1 MGTQILHSKRYSTG
15 YCSIWGPNAIV
26 SNDIWS
32 VYHEDKAPKNGQF
45 GDFLLPGQVTV
56 NGSIEYNKEKVRQM
70 ILKHESM
77 FRHQLQELHRL
88 YGRQKELMDV
98 FRRRDVKKGQIK
110 AETSSL
116 NACSSYIPCDNA
128 KPTQHA
134 AHTPMH
140 LVFGQSSMSE
150 SADKKSLSGFGKDK
164 NMLAF
169 PSRWNGSSEICG
181 PPCSN
186 GNLLQRRMIDLE
198 SPAEVDMNHE
208 ERHLKERFSGLSG
221 VKSNSAA
228 SGPSTNENL
237 HDRDMKSLNFSVLNF
252 HQDGDALRSLW
263 HLKRKNEL
271 ADLNEPILLE
281 ETSISGSA
289 DNLGTCTCTSDNRQR
304 VDLSAISNSI
314 LHPVRTEPMRP
325 DAPSL
330 MKDGSPTSSPVAS
343 QSSPAEPRK
352 INEFSTSEVRKTE
365 RKMKRK
371 LFGVDIFEVHDG
383 SLVTHTNTVNGTD
396 KYDQLSSKP
405 SVVEVKETVDSGRRS
420 SFPSSIDGVF
430 YQNGLSLCPQ
440 LNAKESMGNSAIDC
454 NFISNTTTS
463 ALVHQ
468 ISPPTDHVNSV
479 EGLDCLGWRSAEV
492 IKTAKITSNAFQDDV
507 ASDHYNLSADCQS
520 ENVLK
525 GSKVH
530 LMETEYRYEQSRAK
544 SNSYHLNLDSLQHN
558 SQQFFKKTKVILLSS
573 QVLTDKQET
582 TLPLLIH
589 ENKQKNTEVD
599 KCSSTIMNS
608 NFLTSNE
615 LRISNDLNFATE
627 LPFLAADGDNA
638 QDSVVEKVGPVDQA
652 GGKDLK
658 SEEPMNSSFSCL
670 RCPIDLNLSVTE
682 EEARSAPSL
691 PLAVVKLAT
700 TEMDLEVPLVPAYES
715 EKDTKMSSDGSKEP
729 CEDLIRLAAE
739 AIVAISVSGGED
751 TAEDATFISLDGTS
765 NDCLEWFVDIV
776 SSFECHDQSNTSVVN
791 LSGDAAFTE
800 DLIPDGMDYFEF
812 MTLKLKDARS
822 ENYLYNYEAP
832 VLQNQDDDEH
842 VTTLSRRPRRGQA
855 RRGRRRK
862 DFQRDILPGLIS
874 LSKLEVTEDFRTF
887 EEVLRASGCNWESS
901 LSRKSAAKD
910 GRGRRRSGVTHPQKA
925 DAIYP
930 PLEQKPVSREVKLE
944 DKTLTGWGKKTRR
957 LPRQRS
963 TNGTIAVSLDKK

>member
-1 MGTQILHSKRYSTG
+1 MGTQILHSKRHSTG
-15 YCSIWGPNAIV
+15 YCSIWDPNAIV
-26 SNDIWS
+26 SNDVWS
-32 VYHEDKAPKNGQF
+32 VYHEDKAPKNGQY

-56 NGSIEYNKEKVRQM
+56 NGSIEYNKEKVRQT

-88 YGRQKELMDV
+88 YGRQKELMDI
-98 FRRRDVKKGQIK
+98 FRRRDVKKGQMK

-116 NACSSYIPCDNA
+116 NPFSSYIPCDNA

-134 AHTPMH
+134 AHTPMP

-164 NMLAF
+164 NILAF
-169 PSRWNGSSEICG
+169 PSRWDGSSDICG
-181 PPCSN
+181 PPCTN
-186 GNLLQRRMIDLE
+186 GNLLQRGMIDLE
-198 SPAEVDMNHE
+198 SPPEVDMNHE
-208 ERHLKERFSGLSG
+208 ERHFKERFSGLSG

-237 HDRDMKSLNFSVLNF
+237 HDRDMKSLQLSVLNF
-252 HQDGDALRSLW
+252 HQDGDAWRSPW

-289 DNLGTCTCTSDNRQR
+289 DNLGTSTCTADNRQR
-304 VDLSAISNSI
+304 ADLSTISNSI
-314 LHPVRTEPMRP
+314 LHPVWREPMRP
-325 DAPSL
+325 DAPSP

-343 QSSPAEPRK
+343 QSSPVEPRK
-352 INEFSTSEVRKTE
+352 INEFSTSEIRNTE
-365 RKMKRK
+365 RKIKRT
-371 LFGVDIFEVHDG
+371 LFGVDIFKVRDE

-396 KYDQLSSKP
+396 KYDQLSSKT

-420 SFPSSIDGVF
+420 SFSSSIDGVF
-430 YQNGLSLCPQ
+430 SQNGLSLCPQ

-454 NFISNTTTS
+454 NFISNTTAS
-463 ALVHQ
+463 ALVHKV
-468 ISPPTDHVNSV
+468 SPPTDHVNSV

-507 ASDHYNLSADCQS
+507 APEPYNLSADCQS
-520 ENVLK
+520 EQNVLK

-530 LMETEYRYEQSRAK
+530 LMETNYSHEQSRAK
-544 SNSYHLNLDSLQHN
+544 SNSCHLNLDSLQHN
-558 SQQFFKKTKVILLSS
+558 SQQFFKKTKVISLSP

-582 TLPLLIH
+582 TLPLLVH
-589 ENKQKNTEVD
+589 ENDQKNTEVD

-608 NFLTSNE
+608 NILTSNE
-615 LRISNDLNFATE
+615 LRISNDLNFATG
-627 LPFLAADGDNA
+627 PAFSAADGDNA
-638 QDSVVEKVGPVDQA
+638 RYSVVEKVGPVDQA

-658 SEEPMNSSFSCL
+658 SEEPMNNSFSCL
-670 RCPIDLNLSVTE
+670 RCPIDLNSSVTE
-682 EEARSAPSL
+682 EEAPSTPCL
-691 PLAVVKLAT
+691 PSAVVKLAT
-700 TEMDLEVPLVPAYES
+700 TEMDLEIPLVLAYES
-715 EKDTKMSSDGSKEP
+715 DKDTKMSSDGSKEP
-729 CEDLIRLAAE
+729 CEDLTRLAAE

-751 TAEDATFISLDGTS
+751 TAEDATFISLDETS

-776 SSFECHDQSNTSVVN
+776 SSFEFRDQSNTSVVN

-800 DLIPDGMDYFEF
+800 VLIPDGMDYFEF
-812 MTLKLKDARS
+812 MTLKLKDAKS
-822 ENYLYNYEAP
+822 ENCLYNYEVP
-832 VLQNQDDDEH
+832 VLQNQDD

-855 RRGRRRK
+855 RRGRQRK

-874 LSKLEVTEDFRTF
+874 LSKLEVTEDFQTF

-901 LSRKSAAKD
+901 LSRKSAAKS
-910 GRGRRRSGVTHPQKA
+910 GRGRRRSGVTHSQKP

-963 TNGTIAVSLDKK
+963 TNGTITLSLDH